1 MEEGDYGVHNR
12 LGVFMD
18 FRNTAQCSGTVVA
31 WKYCY
36 YKQNSGTDQLSV
48 KFLVYRQEGLSDTY
62 RAVTESISI
71 VDISVTT
78 TETTFEC
85 RQLILTNQEQFQIE
99 KNDVIGMCISPTTA
113 DNNAAITLLGYSL
126 HSSQVYMPSNIN
138 SDDCEVDMIRDV
150 DTRTDSAH
158 IDDVGL
164 HLSAQINGKY

>member
-1 MEEGDYGVHNR
+1 MEFTTDWEYLWTSETQPSVVERLWHGNTVTINR
-12 LGVFMD
+12 ILVQT
-18 FRNTAQCSGTVVA
+18 NC
-31 WKYCY
+31 
-36 YKQNSGTDQLSV
+36 SV

-113 DNNAAITLLGYSL
+113 DSNAAVTLLGYSL